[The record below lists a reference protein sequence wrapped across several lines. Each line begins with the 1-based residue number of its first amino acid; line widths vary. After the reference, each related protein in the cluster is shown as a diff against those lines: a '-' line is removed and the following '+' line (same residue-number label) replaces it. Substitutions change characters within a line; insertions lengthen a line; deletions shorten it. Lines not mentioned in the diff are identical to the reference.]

1 MPFELQV
8 VFPGK
13 TKQAR
18 TKSMIWGFF
27 PCNASTIYLKIT
39 VIFQQEAY
47 YINFYLYLGLN
58 NGFYL
63 S

>member
-13 TKQAR
+13 TKQAG
-18 TKSMIWGFF
+18 TKSMILVFF
-27 PCNASTIYLKIT
+27 PCKASTIYLKIT
-39 VIFQQEAY
+39 VLFQQEAY
-47 YINFYLYLGLN
+47 YIDFYLYLGLN
-58 NGFYL
+58 NDYYL